1 MSNLEKNTEKNPEYT
16 PLDITIPFDEE
27 AGAKVEEIFNWYIEE
42 FKQNN
47 CAIDVSLPIAQDF
60 IKLID
65 VVFLP
70 SPKHDFY
77 VGNLLVLQRSF
88 YNLWYTLWRDVH
100 NKELDTPK
108 YINKAVHFV
117 VEPSA
122 SLTRLIKD
130 STLIDGEDILECID
144 RLTQNNVWIYRN
156 CTTQLHYYYSDDGTC
171 KILDEPAWVVQA
183 STSNLAFG
191 AVNIP
196 KMLSIFY
203 GQDLWD
209 KTKLVNASLW
219 SLHDNMACLY
229 LADKKLF
236 TITRYDNELQKKL
249 TPNIATDR
257 V

>member
-1 MSNLEKNTEKNPEYT
+1 ML
-16 PLDITIPFDEE
+16 F
-27 AGAKVEEIFNWYIEE
+27 
-42 FKQNN
+42 
-47 CAIDVSLPIAQDF
+47 
-60 IKLID
+60 
-65 VVFLP
+65 
-70 SPKHDFY
+70 
-77 VGNLLVLQRSF
+77 RS
-88 YNLWYTLWRDVH
+88 
-100 NKELDTPK
+100 
-108 YINKAVHFV
+108 
-117 VEPSA
+117 
-122 SLTRLIKD
+122 
-130 STLIDGEDILECID
+130 
-144 RLTQNNVWIYRN
+144 IYRN